1 MFLKKPLLHD
11 NTTHI
16 QHQECHEKVTFYK
29 KLVIETKQIYTKQ
42 FHREIRSLKY
52 RNPKEFWKIIQT
64 ECKQNSNG
72 ISSLI
77 FTGFIDHFRELNS
90 DSPFSGYKPQSNT
103 SLVPENDVINHPFT
117 LLEIKA
123 AIKLL
128 KNNKACR
135 VDNVI
140 NEFFKYCHN
149 DCLELIV
156 AFLNIVLSTG
166 YVSTE
171 W

>member
-1 MFLKKPLLHD
+1 MLLKNSLIHD

-16 QHQECHEKVTFYK
+16 QHQEFHKKVKSYK
-29 KLVIETKQIYTKQ
+29 KLVIKTKQIYTKQ
-42 FHREIRSLKY
+42 FHREIRSLKS

-64 ECKQNSNG
+64 ECKQNSSG

-90 DSPFSGYKPQSNT
+90 DPRVSGYNPQSNT

-128 KNNKACR
+128 KK
-135 VDNVI
+135 
-140 NEFFKYCHN
+140 K
-149 DCLELIV
+149 
-156 AFLNIVLSTG
+156 
-166 YVSTE
+166 
-171 W
+171 